1 MPVWDPSQ
9 LEKLHYANKQKGEE
23 EEEGVVVVV
32 VEGDPT

>member
-23 EEEGVVVVV
+23 GVVV

>member
-9 LEKLHYANKQKGEE
+9 LEKLHYANKQKEE
-23 EEEGVVVVV
+23 KEGVVV

>member
-23 EEEGVVVVV
+23 GVVVVVV